1 MSQIVQ
7 EFDLQIPRFLDL
19 RIPEVRQE
27 RNEASEIWHKKQ
39 RAVRETIRKREQNR
53 LAVLKAEKQRL
64 LDAKELRKATRQARI
79 ANRRFKSL
87 VRCEV
92 VEMLERPRG
101 PRTVGQLDKAC
112 SRSRKDIESA
122 IRWLMNNSRIFC
134 NGRKY
139 TL

>member
-1 MSQIVQ
+1 MTQIALVN
-7 EFDLQIPRFLDL
+7 LQLPRFLDL
-19 RIPEVRQE
+19 SIPEVRKE

-53 LAVLKAEKQRL
+53 LVVLKAEKQRL
-64 LDAKELRKATRQARI
+64 LDAKEFRKATRQARI
-79 ANRRFKSL
+79 AHRRFKAL
-87 VRCEV
+87 VRSEV

-101 PRTVGQLDKAC
+101 PRTVGQLDKV
-112 SRSRKDIESA
+112 SPRLRKDIESA
-122 IRWLMNNSRIFC
+122 IRWLMNNNRIFC